1 MRAKALKLSIM
12 IGAVC
17 CILAACGEKES
28 EDSTAIAETG
38 QETTT
43 SAESKEIEEDG
54 EMSTESETAG
64 SDSEADDSAPFV
76 KIHKI
81 YREEDYEYLTASYDK
96 AEIIGENYTA
106 LKEAVDEWMTQYE
119 EQFNEWATQYV
130 EDCKMQRED
139 MQSDEMTYS
148 DEMNL
153 FVERM
158 DSRVTSF
165 LVGEYE
171 YAGGAHGYYGMYGM
185 NYDSATGEEITFD
198 MLGDIQDVVLQKAD
212 EEIEKVRTEAGEEYL
227 FEGYENARDTMFE
240 NPVWYL
246 DSEGFVLIFNTYEI
260 GAYAEGNL
268 TVEVPYDQMPGF
280 NEKYLPRDDFYSCIL
295 GGNYENERDFDGDGV
310 TDRLKVWIEWDED
323 DNSNI
328 CISYNDQLTELG
340 YGSNLDYVYYVHDND
355 DRNYILFSYDAMS
368 DDFVTELYEIK
379 DGSLTEVQLT
389 EGCISVIAGDR
400 VGMNVSVDVLG
411 TYGAY
416 RSYRIEDGAFVP
428 VEERFDLGNEERQ
441 RKLILAADV
450 KGSVM
455 TEDGMMETGLVSGT
469 ILYPVNTD
477 GESVVGFY
485 LDDGTYGELYFT
497 RKDWTI
503 YIDGVEEYEL
513 FEELPYAG

>member
-1 MRAKALKLSIM
+1 MNLKALKLSIM
-12 IGAVC
+12 IGTAC
-17 CILAACGEKES
+17 CILTACGEKKY
-28 EDSTAIAETG
+28 EDNTGVEQTG
-38 QETTT
+38 QETAT
-43 SAESKEIEEDG
+43 SIKSEETGKGDG
-54 EMSTESETAG
+54 LTSTEPE
-64 SDSEADDSAPFV
+64 DSGAEADDLAPFV
-76 KIHKI
+76 KIHTI
-81 YREEDYEYLTASYDK
+81 YREADYEYLTASYDK
-96 AEIIGENYTA
+96 AEIIGDDYTA
-106 LKEAVDEWMTQYE
+106 LKEAVDDWMAQYGKE
-119 EQFNEWATQYV
+119 FSERTTQYV
-130 EDCKMQRED
+130 EECKMQRED
-139 MQSDEMTYS
+139 MQDGEMTYS

-158 DSRVTSF
+158 DSHVTSF

-171 YAGGAHGYYGMYGM
+171 YVGGAHGYYGMYGM

-212 EEIEKVRTEAGEEYL
+212 EEIEKVRAESDDEYG

-323 DNSNI
+323 ENSNI
-328 CISYNDQLTELG
+328 CISYNEQLMELG
-340 YGSNLDYVYYVHDND
+340 YGSNLDYVYYVHDSD

-379 DGSLTEVQLT
+379 NGSLTEIQT
-389 EGCISVIAGDR
+389 IEGSISVIAGDR
-400 VGMNVSVDVLG
+400 VGMNVTVNVLG

-416 RSYRIEDGAFVP
+416 RSYRIEEGAFVP
-428 VEERFDLGNEERQ
+428 VEERFDLWNEERQ
-441 RKLILAADV
+441 RKVVLAADV

-455 TEDGMMETGLVSGT
+455 TEDGMMEKEFVSGT
-469 ILYPVNTD
+469 ALYLVNTD

-485 LDDGTYGELYFT
+485 LDDGTYGELYFS